1 MLFITFT
8 PFDLDQTNK
17 RCYCL

>member
-1 MLFITFT
+1 MLFIIFT